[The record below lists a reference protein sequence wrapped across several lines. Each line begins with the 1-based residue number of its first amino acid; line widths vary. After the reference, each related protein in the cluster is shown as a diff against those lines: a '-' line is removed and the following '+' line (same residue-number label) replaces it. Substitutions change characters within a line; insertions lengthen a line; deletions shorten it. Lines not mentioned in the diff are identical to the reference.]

1 MAEISANMVKDLRTK
16 TGAGMGECKKALV
29 EAEGDMEK
37 AIELLRKKGAASAA
51 KRADRSANEG
61 IVLVIT
67 TDDKKTG
74 IVIEVNCETDF
85 VGKNE
90 GFVEYANQLGYAYLN
105 NEVNSIDELM
115 KVKVGNDTIE
125 GLHNEILAKFSEKIE
140 VRRMEKIKTN
150 GYLSAYIH
158 SGSRLGVLLNTNI
171 ADPDEKSKATIYD
184 VAMQIAAMNPSF
196 VDRSIVSQEKIDK
209 EIEIYKE
216 QAMNEGKKEDIALRI
231 AQGRLEKYFQ
241 ENCLIEQAFV
251 KDGSKAVKVILA
263 EANPELKILSFK
275 RYFLGEEIA

>member
-1 MAEISANMVKDLRTK
+1 MAEISALMVKDLREK

-29 EAEGDMEK
+29 EADGDMEK
-37 AIELLRKKGAASAA
+37 AIEVLRKKGAASAA

-61 IVLVIT
+61 IVLVLT

-74 IVIEVNCETDF
+74 VIVEVNCETDF

-90 GFVEYANQLGYAYLN
+90 GFVEYANIVANSFLN
-105 NEVNSIDELM
+105 NEVNSVEELM
-115 KVKVGNDTIE
+115 KVKVGNDTVE

-140 VRRMEKIKTN
+140 VRRMQKVKTN
-150 GYLSAYIH
+150 GFLSAYIH
-158 SGSRLGVLLNTNI
+158 SGSRLGVLVEANI
-171 ADPDEKSKATIYD
+171 ENPDDKVKATIYD
-184 VAMQIAAMNPSF
+184 VAMQIAAMNPAF
-196 VDRSIVSQEKIDK
+196 VDRSIVTEEKIAK

-251 KDGSKAVKVILA
+251 KDGGKAVKEILA
-263 EANPELKILSFK
+263 EANPELKVISFK

>member
-1 MAEISANMVKDLRTK
+1 MADISANMVKDLRLK

-29 EAEGDMEK
+29 EADGDIEK

-61 IVLVIT
+61 IVLVLT

-74 IVIEVNCETDF
+74 ILIEINCETDF

-90 GFVEYANQLGYAYLN
+90 GFIQYANTVANAYLN
-105 NEVNSIDELM
+105 NDVNSLDDLM
-115 KVKVGNDTIE
+115 KVKVGTDSVE

-150 GYLSAYIH
+150 GFLTTYIH
-158 SGSRLGVLLNTNI
+158 AGSRLGVLVDSNI
-171 ADPDEKSKATIYD
+171 NNPDDKVKSTIYD

-196 VDRSIVSQEKIDK
+196 IDRSIVSQEKVDK

-231 AQGRLEKYFQ
+231 AQGRLEKFFQ
-241 ENCLIEQAFV
+241 ESCLIEQAFV
-251 KDGSKAVKVILA
+251 KDSSKAVKTILA
-263 EANPELKILSFK
+263 EANPELKILSFR

>member
-1 MAEISANMVKDLRTK
+1 MAEISANMVRDLRLK

-29 EAEGDMEK
+29 EADGEMEK

-61 IVLVIT
+61 IVLVLSS
-67 TDDKKTG
+67 DDKKTG
-74 IVIEVNCETDF
+74 VIIEINCETDF

-90 GFVEYANQLGYAYLN
+90 GFIEYANIVANAYLN

-115 KVKVGNDTIE
+115 KVTVGNDTIE

-140 VRRMEKIKTN
+140 IRRMEKIKTT
-150 GYLSAYIH
+150 GFLSAYIH
-158 SGSRLGVLLNTNI
+158 SGSRLGVIVDASLDN
-171 ADPDEKSKATIYD
+171 PDDKVKSTIYD

-209 EIEIYKE
+209 EIEIYRD
-216 QAMNEGKKEDIALRI
+216 QAINEGKKEDIALRI
-231 AQGRLEKYFQ
+231 AQGKLEKYFQ
-241 ENCLIEQAFV
+241 DSCLTEQAFV
-251 KDGSKAVKVILA
+251 KDGSKAIKDVLA
-263 EANPELKILSFK
+263 EANPELKVLSFR
-275 RYFLGEEIA
+275 RYYLGEDLD